1 MTNDRVSFSGVKRVP
16 TMYDY
21 NSERPILKGPI
32 TITTHNPIRRLCI
45 PLTIDLIGGLGIL
58 NLFNDCCLIHQ
69 L

>member
-58 NLFNDCCLIHQ
+58 NLFDDYYLIHQ